1 MRAATD
7 TSLPAD
13 HENTETEDQTSP
25 TGPPEKSVGDGNDVH
40 EDDGMQQPCEGTT
53 PTESSTGQRLWHAS
67 RH

>member
-13 HENTETEDQTSP
+13 DENTETEDQTSP
-25 TGPPEKSVGDGNDVH
+25 TGPPEKIVRDGNNVD
-40 EDDGMQQPCEGTT
+40 EDDGMQQLCEGTT
-53 PTESSTGQRLWHAS
+53 PTESSTGERLWHAS

>member
-13 HENTETEDQTSP
+13 DENTETEDQESA
-25 TGPPEKSVGDGNDVH
+25 TGPPDKSVGDCNNVH
-40 EDDGMQQPCEGTT
+40 EDDGMQQLCEDTT
-53 PTESSTGQRLWHAS
+53 PTESSTGERLWHAS